1 MEVDPFDVLA
11 CFLLG
16 VHAVVLLILGLP
28 PPPSLS
34 TLPSALHRPSLE
46 IKREIFLDPSSSFP
60 LFFLNISINL
70 HSKMIHTV
78 KAICLG
84 IAAAAYCHDNLP
96 PPGANALSN
105 QTDKIKIEHWHSF
118 SIRIRFPVLICAV
131 YTVGTM
137 VYLLEMVRGGSIGSF
152 SVDQN
157 LNVIKTWQLVALGV
171 ALVADALR
179 KWSILTLNRFFTVSA
194 IPCYWSSRHCLL
206 EGYVFFLEQS
216 LLNPDSSF
224 FFYIVYG
231 SKYRLTIRTQH
242 KLVTTGPYR
251 YLRHPSYT
259 ALLVNQV
266 ASYLILFHEG
276 LWDIFAAY
284 MSVATVRLIHSGI
297 PLISSMAAWS
307 PFAPDS
313 IWQGGILGVPGGI
326 WVTLAWVLFFGRFTY
341 LRILAE
347 EAMLEE
353 HFGQEWREY
362 AAKRWR
368 YFPFVM

>member
-1 MEVDPFDVLA
+1 
-11 CFLLG
+11 
-16 VHAVVLLILGLP
+16 
-28 PPPSLS
+28 
-34 TLPSALHRPSLE
+34 
-46 IKREIFLDPSSSFP
+46 
-60 LFFLNISINL
+60 
-70 HSKMIHTV
+70 MIHTV

-96 PPGANALSN
+96 PPGANAVSN
-105 QTDKIKIEHWHSF
+105 NTDKIKIEHWHSF
-118 SIRIRFPVLICAV
+118 SIKIRFPVLICTV

-137 VYLLEMVRGGSIGSF
+137 IYLFEMVRGGNIGSF
-152 SVDQN
+152 SIDQN

-179 KWSILTLNRFFTVSA
+179 KWSIVTLARFFT
-194 IPCYWSSRHCLL
+194 
-206 EGYVFFLEQS
+206 
-216 LLNPDSSF
+216 
-224 FFYIVYG
+224 
-231 SKYRLTIRTQH
+231 YRLTIRTHH
-242 KLVTTGPYR
+242 KLVGTGPYR

-259 ALLVNQV
+259 GLLINQV
-266 ASYLILFHEG
+266 ASYLLLFHDG

-284 MSVATVRLIHSGI
+284 MSAATVWLTHSGI

-307 PFAPDS
+307 PFASGS
-313 IWQGGILGVPGGI
+313 ICQGGFLGVPGGI
-326 WVTLAWVLFFGRFTY
+326 WVTLAWGLFFGRFTY

-368 YFPFVM
+368 YLPFVM